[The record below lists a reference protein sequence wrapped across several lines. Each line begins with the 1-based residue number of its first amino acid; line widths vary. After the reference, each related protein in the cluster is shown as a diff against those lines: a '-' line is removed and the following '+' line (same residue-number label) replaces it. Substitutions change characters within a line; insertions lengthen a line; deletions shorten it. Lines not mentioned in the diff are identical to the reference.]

1 MNIFT
6 DEMIDNYAD
15 RLLIGLTDEERNMIR
30 EEFSSI
36 EKNMDLIN
44 EIPNIKDVEP
54 LSYPFEMVLDDLRS
68 DDEEY
73 PEIPI
78 DTLLQNCDRVE
89 GREVE
94 VPKVV
99 G

>member
-1 MNIFT
+1 MNFT
-6 DEMIDNYAD
+6 DEMIDNYANN
-15 RLLIGLTDEERNMIR
+15 LLIGLTDDERRMIK

-36 EKNMDLIN
+36 EKNIDLIN
-44 EIPNIKDVEP
+44 EIPNIKEVDP
-54 LSYPFEMVLDDLRS
+54 LSYPFEMEIDTLRN
-68 DDEEY
+68 DENESS
-73 PEIPI
+73 EIPI
-78 DTLLQNCDRVE
+78 DILLSNCDKVD